1 MTMPICNELSPLLQR
16 LWGNVWRRL
25 PATDR
30 RYIEQFN
37 LVVEQFT
44 GYREHSGRFA
54 WQAEELVISLA
65 AYIPDGL
72 VGHYVIAH
80 ELAHVRLNHP
90 GIAWGNWY
98 LGWAEVL
105 EAPVH
110 EATELLADVQVWH
123 WGFEQELLAAMRAN
137 RVHNPDFEKWLLHY
151 PAR

>member
-1 MTMPICNELSPLLQR
+1 MAIRSTLSPLLSR
-16 LWGNVWRRL
+16 LWENVWGRL
-25 PATDR
+25 PAADQ

-44 GYREHSGRFA
+44 GHREYDGRVS
-54 WQAEELVISLA
+54 WRAEELVISLA

-80 ELAHVRLNHP
+80 ELAHVRLHHP
-90 GIAWGNWY
+90 GIVWGKWY
-98 LGWAEVL
+98 SGWAEVL

-110 EATELLADVQVWH
+110 EAAELLADVQVWH
-123 WGFEQELLAAMRAN
+123 WGFEQELSAARRAN
-137 RVHNPDFEKWLLHY
+137 LVHNPDFEKWLLHY